1 MTQNNSGF
9 LLSSI
14 LLISERLTESVELNR
29 IVTDVEI
36 FEHIE
41 KPYLTGRIMLV
52 DDSSFYE
59 NADIQGSERIQITIE
74 SAEEDST
81 PITKTFFV
89 SKVEKIQKVSDSN
102 AQTLM
107 IHLVQDVFYISSL
120 KNINRHYTGSR
131 SNIIGKIA
139 QNFLNKKVFLT
150 GKDRSVIEVIVP
162 NLHPLEAMMWLNSK
176 AVSARGYPFYLYS
189 TLVGDDFRMENLG
202 DILLRPALN
211 GGKDE
216 PAFTIAS
223 TKAQDTMNVTL
234 QRRIVENHS
243 MNSQENLLDLIRTG
257 LISSNYEY
265 IDTLTENTKSFS
277 YNSRKDLFKK
287 LIQDGILN
295 EKQKNPQI
303 DFAELIE
310 DKTIDKFKPLT
321 CTYVGGSMAFR
332 DSDTAEGFTP
342 FTYNAWS
349 NSYGEYKTGAD
360 YKLNVISA
368 TMDAILKKNPLTIN
382 VKGLEFIKG
391 DAHRTIGNN
400 ISVAFQSTHNKAPNL
415 VDEKKSGDYLIYS
428 VRHMFKK
435 TVDTYDVSMNCVK
448 IGNLRR
454 AAK

>member
-9 LLSSI
+9 LLSSV
-14 LLISERLTESVELNR
+14 LLVSERLTESVELNR

-41 KPYLTGRIMLV
+41 KPYLTGRIMV
-52 DDSSFYE
+52 IDDSNFYE

-74 SAEEDST
+74 STEEDST

-89 SKVEKIQKVSDSN
+89 SKVEKIQKVQDN

-107 IHLVQDVFYISSL
+107 IHLVEDVFYISSL

-162 NLHPLEAMMWLNSK
+162 NMHPLEAMMWLNKK
-176 AVSARGYPFYLYS
+176 AASARGYPFYLYS

-211 GGKDE
+211 AGKDDA
-216 PAFTIAS
+216 AFTIS
-223 TKAQDTMNVTL
+223 SVKAQDTMNVTL
-234 QRRIVENHS
+234 QRRVIENHNMS
-243 MNSQENLLDLIRTG
+243 SQENLLDLIRKG
-257 LISSNYEY
+257 LISSKFEY

-277 YNSRKDLFKK
+277 YNSRKDVFAK
-287 LIQDGILN
+287 LIHDGILSN
-295 EKQKNPQI
+295 AQPNPSI
-303 DFAELIE
+303 DYAELID
-310 DKTIDKFKPLT
+310 DKLIETYKSVKS
-321 CTYVGGSMAFR
+321 TYVGGSMAYR

-342 FTYNAWS
+342 FTYNAWN
-349 NSYGEYKTGAD
+349 NSYGEYKTAAD

-368 TMDAILKKNPLTIN
+368 TMDAILKKNPFTISLN
-382 VKGLEFIKG
+382 GLEFIKG

-400 ISVAFQSTHNKAPNL
+400 ILIQVQATHDQA
-415 VDEKKSGDYLIYS
+415 DDTIDRKKSGSYLIYS

-435 TVDTYDVSMNCVK
+435 TVDKYDVSMNCVK
-448 IGNLRR
+448 IGSLKRV
-454 AAK
+454 AK

>member
-9 LLSSI
+9 LLSSV
-14 LLISERLTESVELNR
+14 LLVSERLTESVELNR

-41 KPYLTGRIMLV
+41 KPYLTGRIMV
-52 DDSSFYE
+52 IDDSNFYE

-74 SAEEDST
+74 STEEDST

-89 SKVEKIQKVSDSN
+89 SKVEKIQKVQDN

-107 IHLVQDVFYISSL
+107 IHLVEDVFYISSL

-150 GKDRSVIEVIVP
+150 GNDRSVIEVIVP
-162 NLHPLEAMMWLNSK
+162 NMHPLEAMMWLNKK
-176 AVSARGYPFYLYS
+176 AASARGYPFYLYS

-211 GGKDE
+211 AGQDDA
-216 PAFTIAS
+216 AFTIS
-223 TKAQDTMNVTL
+223 SVKAQDTMNVTV
-234 QRRIVENHS
+234 QRRVIENHNMS
-243 MNSQENLLDLIRTG
+243 SQENLLDLIRKG
-257 LISSNYEY
+257 LISSKFEY
-265 IDTLTENTKSFS
+265 IDTLTENTKSFN
-277 YNSRKDLFKK
+277 YNSRKDVFAK
-287 LIQDGILN
+287 LIHDGILSDT
-295 EKQKNPQI
+295 QPNPSI
-303 DFAELIE
+303 DFAELID
-310 DKTIDKFKPLT
+310 DKLIETYKSVKS
-321 CTYVGGSMAFR
+321 TYVGGSMAYR

-342 FTYNAWS
+342 FTYNAWN

-368 TMDAILKKNPLTIN
+368 TMDAILKKNPFTISLN
-382 VKGLEFIKG
+382 GLEFIKG

-400 ISVAFQSTHNKAPNL
+400 ILIQVQATHDQA
-415 VDEKKSGDYLIYS
+415 DDGIDRKKSGSYLIYS

-435 TVDTYDVSMNCVK
+435 TVDKYDVSMNCVK
-448 IGNLRR
+448 IGSLKRVAR
-454 AAK
+454 

>member
-9 LLSSI
+9 LLSSV
-14 LLISERLTESVELNR
+14 LLVSERLTESVELNR

-41 KPYLTGRIMLV
+41 KPYLTGRIMV
-52 DDSSFYE
+52 IDDSNFYE

-74 SAEEDST
+74 STEEDST

-89 SKVEKIQKVSDSN
+89 SKVEKIQKVQDN

-107 IHLVQDVFYISSL
+107 IHLVEDVFYISSL

-162 NLHPLEAMMWLNSK
+162 NMHPLEAMMWLNKK
-176 AVSARGYPFYLYS
+176 AANSRGYPFYLYS

-211 GGKDE
+211 AGKDDA
-216 PAFTIAS
+216 AFTIS
-223 TKAQDTMNVTL
+223 SVKAQDTMNVTV
-234 QRRIVENHS
+234 QRRVIENHNMS
-243 MNSQENLLDLIRTG
+243 SQENLLDLIRKG
-257 LISSNYEY
+257 LISSKFEY
-265 IDTLTENTKSFS
+265 IDTLTENTKSFN
-277 YNSRKDLFKK
+277 YNSRKDVFAK
-287 LIQDGILN
+287 LIHDGILSDT
-295 EKQKNPQI
+295 QPNPSI
-303 DFAELIE
+303 DFAELID
-310 DKTIDKFKPLT
+310 DKLIETYKSVKS
-321 CTYVGGSMAFR
+321 TYVGGSMAYR

-342 FTYNAWS
+342 FTYNAWN
-349 NSYGEYKTGAD
+349 NSYGEYKTAAD

-368 TMDAILKKNPLTIN
+368 TMDAILKKNPFTISLN
-382 VKGLEFIKG
+382 GLEFIKG

-400 ISVAFQSTHNKAPNL
+400 ILIQVQATHDQA
-415 VDEKKSGDYLIYS
+415 DDGIDRKKSGSYLIYS

-435 TVDTYDVSMNCVK
+435 TVDKYDVSMNCVK
-448 IGNLRR
+448 IGSLKRVAR
-454 AAK
+454 

>member
-9 LLSSI
+9 LLSSV
-14 LLISERLTESVELNR
+14 LLVSERLTESVELNR

-41 KPYLTGRIMLV
+41 KPYLTGRIMV
-52 DDSSFYE
+52 IDDSNFYE

-74 SAEEDST
+74 STEEDST

-89 SKVEKIQKVSDSN
+89 SKVEKIQKVQDN

-107 IHLVQDVFYISSL
+107 IHLVEDVFYISSL

-162 NLHPLEAMMWLNSK
+162 NMHPLEAMMWLNKK
-176 AVSARGYPFYLYS
+176 AASARGYPFYLYS

-211 GGKDE
+211 ASKDDA
-216 PAFTIAS
+216 AFTIS
-223 TKAQDTMNVTL
+223 SVKAQDTMNVTL
-234 QRRIVENHS
+234 QRRVIENHNMS
-243 MNSQENLLDLIRTG
+243 SQENLLDLIRKG
-257 LISSNYEY
+257 LISSKFEY
-265 IDTLTENTKSFS
+265 IDTLTENTKSFN
-277 YNSRKDLFKK
+277 YNSRKDVFAK
-287 LIQDGILN
+287 LIHDGILSDA
-295 EKQKNPQI
+295 QPNPSI
-303 DFAELIE
+303 DYAELID
-310 DKTIDKFKPLT
+310 DKLIETYKSVKS
-321 CTYVGGSMAFR
+321 TYVGGSMAYR

-342 FTYNAWS
+342 FTYNAWN
-349 NSYGEYKTGAD
+349 NSYGEYKTAAD

-368 TMDAILKKNPLTIN
+368 TMDAILKKNPFTISLN
-382 VKGLEFIKG
+382 GLEFIKG

-400 ISVAFQSTHNKAPNL
+400 ILIQVQATHDQA
-415 VDEKKSGDYLIYS
+415 DDAIDRKKSGSYLIYS

-435 TVDTYDVSMNCVK
+435 TVDKYDVSMNCVK
-448 IGNLRR
+448 IGSLKRVAR
-454 AAK
+454 

>member
-9 LLSSI
+9 LLSSV
-14 LLISERLTESVELNR
+14 LLVSERLTESVELNR

-41 KPYLTGRIMLV
+41 KPYLTGRIMV
-52 DDSSFYE
+52 IDDSNFYE

-74 SAEEDST
+74 STEEDST

-89 SKVEKIQKVSDSN
+89 SKVEKIQKVQDN

-107 IHLVQDVFYISSL
+107 IHLVEDVFYISSL

-162 NLHPLEAMMWLNSK
+162 NMHPLEAMMWLNKK
-176 AVSARGYPFYLYS
+176 AANSRGYPFYLYS

-211 GGKDE
+211 AGQDDA
-216 PAFTIAS
+216 AFTIS
-223 TKAQDTMNVTL
+223 SVKAQDTMNVTV
-234 QRRIVENHS
+234 QRRVIENHNMS
-243 MNSQENLLDLIRTG
+243 SQENLLDLIRKG
-257 LISSNYEY
+257 LISSKFEY
-265 IDTLTENTKSFS
+265 IDTLTENTKSFN
-277 YNSRKDLFKK
+277 YNSRKDVFAK
-287 LIQDGILN
+287 LIHDGILSDT
-295 EKQKNPQI
+295 QPNPSI
-303 DFAELIE
+303 DFAELID
-310 DKTIDKFKPLT
+310 DKLIETYKSVKS
-321 CTYVGGSMAFR
+321 TYVGGSMAYR

-342 FTYNAWS
+342 FTYNAWN

-368 TMDAILKKNPLTIN
+368 TMDAILKKNPFTISLN
-382 VKGLEFIKG
+382 GLEFIKG

-400 ISVAFQSTHNKAPNL
+400 ILIQVQATHDQA
-415 VDEKKSGDYLIYS
+415 DDGIDRKKSGSYLIYS

-435 TVDTYDVSMNCVK
+435 TVDKYDVSMNCVK
-448 IGNLRR
+448 IGSLKRVAR
-454 AAK
+454 

>member
-9 LLSSI
+9 LLSSV
-14 LLISERLTESVELNR
+14 LLVSERLTESVELNR

-41 KPYLTGRIMLV
+41 KPYLTGRIMV
-52 DDSSFYE
+52 IDDSNFYE

-74 SAEEDST
+74 STEEDST

-89 SKVEKIQKVSDSN
+89 SKVEKIQKVQDN

-107 IHLVQDVFYISSL
+107 IHLVEDVFYISSL

-162 NLHPLEAMMWLNSK
+162 NMHPLEAMMWLNKK
-176 AVSARGYPFYLYS
+176 AASARGYPFYLYS

-211 GGKDE
+211 AGKDDA
-216 PAFTIAS
+216 AFTIS
-223 TKAQDTMNVTL
+223 SVKAQDTMNVTL
-234 QRRIVENHS
+234 QRRVIENHNMS
-243 MNSQENLLDLIRTG
+243 SQENLLDLIRKG
-257 LISSNYEY
+257 LISSKFEY

-277 YNSRKDLFKK
+277 YNSRKDVFAK
-287 LIQDGILN
+287 LIHDGILSN
-295 EKQKNPQI
+295 AQPNPSI
-303 DFAELIE
+303 DYAELID
-310 DKTIDKFKPLT
+310 DKLIETYKSVKS
-321 CTYVGGSMAFR
+321 TYVGGSMAYR

-342 FTYNAWS
+342 FTYNAWN
-349 NSYGEYKTGAD
+349 NSYGEYKTAAD

-368 TMDAILKKNPLTIN
+368 TMDAILKKNPFTISLN
-382 VKGLEFIKG
+382 GLEFIKG

-400 ISVAFQSTHNKAPNL
+400 ILIQVQATHDQA
-415 VDEKKSGDYLIYS
+415 DDAIDRKKSGSYLIYS

-435 TVDTYDVSMNCVK
+435 TVDKYDVSMNCVK
-448 IGNLRR
+448 IGSLKRV
-454 AAK
+454 AK

>member
-9 LLSSI
+9 LLSSV
-14 LLISERLTESVELNR
+14 LLVSERLTESVELNR

-41 KPYLTGRIMLV
+41 KPYLTGRIMV
-52 DDSSFYE
+52 IDDSNFYE

-74 SAEEDST
+74 STEEDST

-89 SKVEKIQKVSDSN
+89 SKVEKIQKVQDN

-107 IHLVQDVFYISSL
+107 IHLVEDVFYISSL

-162 NLHPLEAMMWLNSK
+162 NMHPLEAMMWLNKK
-176 AVSARGYPFYLYS
+176 AASARGYPFYLYS

-211 GGKDE
+211 AGKDDA
-216 PAFTIAS
+216 AFTIS
-223 TKAQDTMNVTL
+223 SVKAQDTMNVTL
-234 QRRIVENHS
+234 QRRVIENHNMS
-243 MNSQENLLDLIRTG
+243 SQENLLDLIRKG
-257 LISSNYEY
+257 LISSKFEY

-277 YNSRKDLFKK
+277 YNSRKDVFAK
-287 LIQDGILN
+287 LIHDGILSN
-295 EKQKNPQI
+295 AQPNPSI
-303 DFAELIE
+303 DYAELID
-310 DKTIDKFKPLT
+310 DKLIETYKSVKS
-321 CTYVGGSMAFR
+321 TYVGGSMAYR

-342 FTYNAWS
+342 FTYNAWN

-368 TMDAILKKNPLTIN
+368 TMDAILKKNPFTISLN
-382 VKGLEFIKG
+382 GLEFIKG

-400 ISVAFQSTHNKAPNL
+400 ILIQVQATHDQA
-415 VDEKKSGDYLIYS
+415 DDAIDRKKSGSYLIYS

-435 TVDTYDVSMNCVK
+435 TVDKYDVSMNCVK
-448 IGNLRR
+448 IGSLKRVAR
-454 AAK
+454 

>member
-9 LLSSI
+9 LLSSV
-14 LLISERLTESVELNR
+14 LLVSERLTESVELNR

-41 KPYLTGRIMLV
+41 KPYLTGRIMV
-52 DDSSFYE
+52 IDDSNFYE

-74 SAEEDST
+74 STEEDST

-89 SKVEKIQKVSDSN
+89 SKVEKIQKVQDN

-107 IHLVQDVFYISSL
+107 IHLVEDVFYISSL

-150 GKDRSVIEVIVP
+150 GNDRSVIEVIVP
-162 NLHPLEAMMWLNSK
+162 NMHPLEAMMWLNKK
-176 AVSARGYPFYLYS
+176 AANSRGYPFYLYS

-211 GGKDE
+211 AGKDDA
-216 PAFTIAS
+216 AFTIS
-223 TKAQDTMNVTL
+223 SVKAQDTMNVTL
-234 QRRIVENHS
+234 QRRVIENHNMS
-243 MNSQENLLDLIRTG
+243 SQENLLDLIRKG
-257 LISSNYEY
+257 LISSKFEY
-265 IDTLTENTKSFS
+265 IDTLTENTKSFN
-277 YNSRKDLFKK
+277 YNSRKDVFAK
-287 LIQDGILN
+287 LIHDGILSDT
-295 EKQKNPQI
+295 QPNPSI
-303 DFAELIE
+303 DFAELID
-310 DKTIDKFKPLT
+310 DKLIETYKSVKS
-321 CTYVGGSMAFR
+321 TYVGGSMAYR

-342 FTYNAWS
+342 FTYNAWN
-349 NSYGEYKTGAD
+349 NSYGEYKTAAD

-368 TMDAILKKNPLTIN
+368 TMDAILKKNPFTISLN
-382 VKGLEFIKG
+382 GLEFIKG

-400 ISVAFQSTHNKAPNL
+400 ILIQVQATHDKA
-415 VDEKKSGDYLIYS
+415 DDAIDRKKSGSYLIYS

-435 TVDTYDVSMNCVK
+435 TVDKYDVSMNCVK
-448 IGNLRR
+448 IGSLKRVAR
-454 AAK
+454 

>member
-9 LLSSI
+9 LLSSV
-14 LLISERLTESVELNR
+14 LLVSERLTESVELNR

-41 KPYLTGRIMLV
+41 KPYLTGRMMVI
-52 DDSSFYE
+52 DDSNFYE

-74 SAEEDST
+74 STEEDST

-89 SKVEKIQKVSDSN
+89 SKVEKIQKVQDN

-107 IHLVQDVFYISSL
+107 IHLVEDVFYISSL

-162 NLHPLEAMMWLNSK
+162 NMHPLEAMMWLNKK
-176 AVSARGYPFYLYS
+176 AASARGYPFYLYS

-211 GGKDE
+211 AGKDDA
-216 PAFTIAS
+216 AFTIS
-223 TKAQDTMNVTL
+223 SVKAQDTMNVTV
-234 QRRIVENHS
+234 QRRVIENHNMS
-243 MNSQENLLDLIRTG
+243 SQENLLDLIRKG
-257 LISSNYEY
+257 LISSKFEY

-277 YNSRKDLFKK
+277 YNSRKDVFAK
-287 LIQDGILN
+287 LIHDGILSN
-295 EKQKNPQI
+295 AQPNPSI
-303 DFAELIE
+303 DYAELID
-310 DKTIDKFKPLT
+310 DKLIETYKSVKS
-321 CTYVGGSMAFR
+321 TYVGGSMAYR

-342 FTYNAWS
+342 FTYNAWN
-349 NSYGEYKTGAD
+349 NSYGEYKTAAD

-368 TMDAILKKNPLTIN
+368 TMDAILKKNPFTISLN
-382 VKGLEFIKG
+382 GLEFIKG

-400 ISVAFQSTHNKAPNL
+400 ILIQVQATHDQA
-415 VDEKKSGDYLIYS
+415 DDAIDRKKSGSYLIYS

-435 TVDTYDVSMNCVK
+435 TVDKYDVSMNCVK
-448 IGNLRR
+448 IGSLKRV
-454 AAK
+454 AK

>member
-9 LLSSI
+9 LLSSV
-14 LLISERLTESVELNR
+14 LLVSERLTESVELNR

-41 KPYLTGRIMLV
+41 KPYLTGRMMVI
-52 DDSSFYE
+52 DDSNFYE

-74 SAEEDST
+74 STEEDST

-89 SKVEKIQKVSDSN
+89 SKVEKIQKVQDN

-107 IHLVQDVFYISSL
+107 IHLVEDVFYISSL

-162 NLHPLEAMMWLNSK
+162 NMHPLEAMMWLNKK
-176 AVSARGYPFYLYS
+176 AASARGYPFYLYS

-211 GGKDE
+211 AGKDDA
-216 PAFTIAS
+216 AFTIS
-223 TKAQDTMNVTL
+223 SVKAQDTMNVTL
-234 QRRIVENHS
+234 QRRVIENHNMS
-243 MNSQENLLDLIRTG
+243 SQENLLDLIRKG
-257 LISSNYEY
+257 LISSKFEY

-277 YNSRKDLFKK
+277 YNSRKDVFAK
-287 LIQDGILN
+287 LIHDGILSN
-295 EKQKNPQI
+295 AQPNPSI
-303 DFAELIE
+303 DYAELID
-310 DKTIDKFKPLT
+310 DKLIETYKSVKS
-321 CTYVGGSMAFR
+321 TYVGGSMAYR

-342 FTYNAWS
+342 FTYNAWN
-349 NSYGEYKTGAD
+349 NSYGEYKTAAD

-368 TMDAILKKNPLTIN
+368 TMDAILKKNPFTISLN
-382 VKGLEFIKG
+382 GLEFIKG

-400 ISVAFQSTHNKAPNL
+400 ILIQVQATHDQA
-415 VDEKKSGDYLIYS
+415 DDGIDRKKSGSYLIYS

-435 TVDTYDVSMNCVK
+435 TVDKYDVSMNCVK
-448 IGNLRR
+448 IGSLKRV
-454 AAK
+454 AK

>member
-9 LLSSI
+9 LLSSV
-14 LLISERLTESVELNR
+14 LLVSERLTESVELNR

-41 KPYLTGRIMLV
+41 KPYLTGRIMV
-52 DDSSFYE
+52 IDDSNFYE

-74 SAEEDST
+74 STEEDST

-89 SKVEKIQKVSDSN
+89 SKVEKIQKVQDN

-107 IHLVQDVFYISSL
+107 IHLVEDVFYISSL

-162 NLHPLEAMMWLNSK
+162 NMHPLEAMMWLNKK
-176 AVSARGYPFYLYS
+176 AASARGYPFYLYS

-211 GGKDE
+211 GGQDDA
-216 PAFTIAS
+216 AFSIS
-223 TKAQDTMNVTL
+223 SVKAQDTMNVAV
-234 QRRIVENHS
+234 QRRVIENHNMS
-243 MNSQENLLDLIRTG
+243 SQENLLDLIRKG
-257 LISSNYEY
+257 LISSKFEY
-265 IDTLTENTKSFS
+265 IDTLTENTKSFN
-277 YNSRKDLFKK
+277 YNSRKDVFAK
-287 LIQDGILN
+287 LIHDGILSDT
-295 EKQKNPQI
+295 QPNPSI
-303 DFAELIE
+303 DYAELID
-310 DKTIDKFKPLT
+310 DKLIETYKSVKS
-321 CTYVGGSMAFR
+321 TYVGGSMAYR

-342 FTYNAWS
+342 FTYNAWN

-368 TMDAILKKNPLTIN
+368 TMDAILKKNPFTISLN
-382 VKGLEFIKG
+382 GLEFIKG

-400 ISVAFQSTHNKAPNL
+400 ILIQVQATHDKA
-415 VDEKKSGDYLIYS
+415 DDAIDRKKSGSYLIYS

-435 TVDTYDVSMNCVK
+435 TVDKYDVSMNCVK
-448 IGNLRR
+448 IGSLKRVAR
-454 AAK
+454 

>member
-9 LLSSI
+9 LLSSV
-14 LLISERLTESVELNR
+14 LLVSERLTESVELNR

-41 KPYLTGRIMLV
+41 KPYLTGRMMVI
-52 DDSSFYE
+52 DDSNFYE

-74 SAEEDST
+74 STEEDST

-89 SKVEKIQKVSDSN
+89 SKVEKIQKVQDN

-107 IHLVQDVFYISSL
+107 IHLVEDVFYISSL

-139 QNFLNKKVFLT
+139 QNFLIKKVFLT

-162 NLHPLEAMMWLNSK
+162 NMHPLEAMMWLNKK
-176 AVSARGYPFYLYS
+176 AASARGYPFYLYS

-211 GGKDE
+211 AGKDDA
-216 PAFTIAS
+216 AFTIS
-223 TKAQDTMNVTL
+223 SVKAQDTMNVTL
-234 QRRIVENHS
+234 QRRVIENHNMS
-243 MNSQENLLDLIRTG
+243 SQENLLDLIRKG
-257 LISSNYEY
+257 LISSKFEY

-277 YNSRKDLFKK
+277 YNSRKDVFAK
-287 LIQDGILN
+287 LIHDGILSN
-295 EKQKNPQI
+295 AQPNPSI
-303 DFAELIE
+303 DYAELID
-310 DKTIDKFKPLT
+310 DKLIETYKSVKS
-321 CTYVGGSMAFR
+321 TYVGGSMAYR

-342 FTYNAWS
+342 FTYNAWN
-349 NSYGEYKTGAD
+349 NSYGEYKTAAD

-368 TMDAILKKNPLTIN
+368 TMDAILKKNPFTISLN
-382 VKGLEFIKG
+382 GLEFIKG

-400 ISVAFQSTHNKAPNL
+400 ILIQVQATHDQA
-415 VDEKKSGDYLIYS
+415 DDAIDRKKSGSYLIYS

-435 TVDTYDVSMNCVK
+435 TVDKYDVSMNCVK
-448 IGNLRR
+448 IGSLKRVAR
-454 AAK
+454 

>member
-9 LLSSI
+9 LLSSV
-14 LLISERLTESVELNR
+14 LLVSERLTESVELNR

-41 KPYLTGRIMLV
+41 KPYLTGRIMV
-52 DDSSFYE
+52 IDDSNFYE

-74 SAEEDST
+74 STEEDST

-89 SKVEKIQKVSDSN
+89 SKVEKIQKVQDN

-107 IHLVQDVFYISSL
+107 IHLVEDVFYISSL

-162 NLHPLEAMMWLNSK
+162 NMHPLEAMMWLNKK
-176 AVSARGYPFYLYS
+176 AASARGYPFYLYS

-211 GGKDE
+211 AGKDDA
-216 PAFTIAS
+216 AFTIS
-223 TKAQDTMNVTL
+223 SVKAQDTMNVTL
-234 QRRIVENHS
+234 QRRVIENHNMS
-243 MNSQENLLDLIRTG
+243 SQENLLDLIRKG
-257 LISSNYEY
+257 LISSKFEY

-277 YNSRKDLFKK
+277 YNSRKDVFAK
-287 LIQDGILN
+287 LIHDGILSN
-295 EKQKNPQI
+295 AQPNPSI
-303 DFAELIE
+303 DYAELID
-310 DKTIDKFKPLT
+310 DKLIETYKSVKS
-321 CTYVGGSMAFR
+321 TYVGGSMAYR

-342 FTYNAWS
+342 FTYNAWN
-349 NSYGEYKTGAD
+349 NSYGEYKTAAD

-368 TMDAILKKNPLTIN
+368 TMDAILKKNPFTISLN
-382 VKGLEFIKG
+382 GLEFIKG

-400 ISVAFQSTHNKAPNL
+400 ILIQVQATHDQA
-415 VDEKKSGDYLIYS
+415 DDAIDRKKSGSYLIYS

-435 TVDTYDVSMNCVK
+435 TVDKYDVSMNCVK
-448 IGNLRR
+448 IGSLKRVAR
-454 AAK
+454 